1 MVKKVISKEAKIKR
15 VETNLKLKK
24 VPTKSD
30 LELQVK
36 HLEQKNEALEERHK
50 KNIDLINSF

>member
-1 MVKKVISKEAKIKR
+1 MVKRVILKEVKIKR
-15 VETNLKLKK
+15 VDTNLKIKK
-24 VPTKSD
+24 VPTKSE

>member
-1 MVKKVISKEAKIKR
+1 MAIKVISKEAQMKR
-15 VETNLKLKK
+15 VDMNLKIKK

-36 HLEQKNEALEERHK
+36 DSEQKK
-50 KNIDLINSF
+50 